1 MGGTVFLFYWL
12 LGLRLTSSGV
22 FRLLGGAGSW
32 CWNRDLWQNACWLIF
47 GGPVCHLC
55 SCPHSE
61 WQLTS
66 TSPADPSRPLV
77 RFSPGSYGGVFAL
90 CWFPTHVR
98 CCVLW
103 EVVFCR
109 RDLCNPP
116 THSLLFTGAICPW
129 DVPCVEDM
137 AHSCSRLTAAGGLA
151 GVADCQSS
159 RYWALSLA
167 DASGSRFGKFSAII
181 PLYILSVPLD
191 FLLLEIP

>member
-32 CWNRDLWQNACWLIF
+32 CWKRDLWQNACWLIF

-61 WQLTS
+61 RQLTS

-116 THSLLFTGAICPW
+116 THSLLFTGAIC
-129 DVPCVEDM
+129 
-137 AHSCSRLTAAGGLA
+137 SRDACYGGYVGPSIAEGWFLMDSLESVAGPQSDWFPGPALFRGFSLLLA
-151 GVADCQSS
+151 GAG
-159 RYWALSLA
+159 L
-167 DASGSRFGKFSAII
+167 
-181 PLYILSVPLD
+181 
-191 FLLLEIP
+191 